1 VRRKGAVNASDEEVR
16 AAIREMLAGGRP
28 VTSYRIGKEL
38 KGGKGGIGDGR
49 AGKLLAEVHAERP
62 SLHAV
67 SE

>member
-1 VRRKGAVNASDEEVR
+1 LFS
-16 AAIREMLAGGRP
+16 P

-38 KGGKGGIGDGR
+38 RGGKGGIGDGR
-49 AGKLLAEVHAERP
+49 AGKLLAEVQAERP